1 MPKIIKD
8 VDAKLLA
15 AGRDL
20 LLNGGYEKF
29 TMREVAK
36 ACGIGLGTAYNYF
49 PSKEYFAAKIILQ
62 DWQSVEKEMEEAVK
76 EASTP
81 EEQARTL
88 FTYLNKFASM
98 YQTVWDQYV
107 GQSHTGGGVLKYHD
121 MFVEKLCAISGLSWF
136 VVEVILHFVTL
147 KDVQYEDIE
156 PQIKKLL

>member
-156 PQIKKLL
+156 PQIRKLL

>member
-76 EASTP
+76 AASTP
-81 EEQARTL
+81 EEQTKVL
-88 FTYLNKFASM
+88 FTYLKRFAAM
-98 YQTVWDQYV
+98 YQNVWDQYV
-107 GQSHTGGGVLKYHD
+107 GQSHTSGGVLKYHD
-121 MFVEKLCAISGLSWF
+121 MFVKKLCAISGLSWF
-136 VVEVILHFVTL
+136 VVECVLHFVTL
-147 KDVQYEDIE
+147 KDVRYEDIE
-156 PQIKKLL
+156 DNLKKLL